1 MIEHAIQSLV
11 ASDSAVIGFVG
22 DRIYYMTAPQDVSFP
37 YIVIF
42 KVSSTREHCH
52 EGFSNLTHS
61 RIQFSIFSETYYNGK
76 QIADAIKDVLDGY
89 KGTSESTSIH
99 SSLFDGESDGYET
112 ETFYITLDF
121 MVWHEEN

>member
-11 ASDSAVIGFVG
+11 ANDSTVAGLVD
-22 DRIYYMTAPQDVSFP
+22 DRIYYMTAPQDVSLP

-42 KVSSTREHCH
+42 KVSSVREHCH

-61 RIQFSIFSETYYNGK
+61 RIQFSVFSETYYNGK
-76 QIADAIKDVLDGY
+76 QISDAIKTVLDGY
-89 KGTSESTSIH
+89 KGTSEGVAIH
-99 SSLFDGESDGYET
+99 SSLFDGEGDGYAA

-121 MVWHEEN
+121 MIWHEEN